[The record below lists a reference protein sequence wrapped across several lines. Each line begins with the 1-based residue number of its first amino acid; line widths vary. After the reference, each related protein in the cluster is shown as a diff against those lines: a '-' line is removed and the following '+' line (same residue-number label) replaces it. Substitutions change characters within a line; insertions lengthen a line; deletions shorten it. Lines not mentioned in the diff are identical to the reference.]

1 MSWGDQPAN
10 TITQRHFTMSQALAL
25 LEIHGMRSTPT
36 RRRVIDVFLK
46 SRYALTPQEI
56 EGEMPEYDRVTIYR
70 TLLSFLEA
78 GVINRVLGESGQRFH
93 LKKDNSN
100 VHLNFKCN
108 ECGYVS
114 TLNAPEIPLT
124 LPQGFTSK
132 NIHLL
137 VVGTCSDCSHEK

>member
-1 MSWGDQPAN
+1 
-10 TITQRHFTMSQALAL
+10 MSQALAL
-25 LEIHGMRSTPT
+25 LEKYGIRSTPT

-46 SRYALTPQEI
+46 SQYALTLQQI

-70 TLLSFLEA
+70 TLLAFWEA
-78 GVINRVLGESGQRFH
+78 GVINRVLGESTQRFH
-93 LKKDNSN
+93 LKKDDSN

-114 TLNAPEIPLT
+114 VLKAPEIPLI
-124 LPQGFTSK
+124 LPKGFTSK
-132 NIHLL
+132 HVHLL

>member
-1 MSWGDQPAN
+1 
-10 TITQRHFTMSQALAL
+10 MSQALAL
-25 LEIHGMRSTPT
+25 LTKYGMRITPT
-36 RRRVIDVFLK
+36 RRRVIDIFLK

-56 EGEMPEYDRVTIYR
+56 EEEMPEYDRVTIYR

-93 LKKDNSN
+93 LKKDDSN

-108 ECGYVS
+108 QCGYVS
-114 TLNAPEIPLT
+114 TLDAPEIPLT
-124 LPQGFTSK
+124 LPQGFTPK

-137 VVGTCSDCSHEK
+137 VVGTCSDCSHE